1 MERSLII
8 TLTAAH
14 VVFRLLYLFY
24 IGGVLRK
31 RTRQGRD
38 QTQLSDWLQFK
49 ERASFI
55 LHLDVDFFLAVT
67 VLTSCWGG
75 SDCLLNGLLVPD
87 AVWSGLGAVM
97 LLVGGYAKWDA
108 YRIVGDRGW
117 FWYNFFCAPEQ
128 TDYEVEGVYK
138 WFDNPMYG
146 VGYLTLLGFALLMLS
161 SWGLV
166 LAFFDWAV
174 IWIFYYFCERPHTEQ
189 VLK

>member
-24 IGGVLRK
+24 IGGVLRE

-55 LHLDVDFFLAVT
+55 LHLDVDFFLIVV
-67 VLTSCWGG
+67 VLTSCWGM
-75 SDCLLNGLLVPD
+75 SDCLLTGIGFSEG
-87 AVWSGLGAVM
+87 VWIGMGAVL

-117 FWYNFFCAPEQ
+117 FWYNFFCAPEK
-128 TDYEVEGVYK
+128 TDYELEGVYR

-146 VGYLTLLGFALLMLS
+146 VGYLTLVGFALLLLS

-166 LAFFDWAV
+166 LAFFDWTV
-174 IWIFYYFCERPHTEQ
+174 IWVFYYFCERPHTEQ